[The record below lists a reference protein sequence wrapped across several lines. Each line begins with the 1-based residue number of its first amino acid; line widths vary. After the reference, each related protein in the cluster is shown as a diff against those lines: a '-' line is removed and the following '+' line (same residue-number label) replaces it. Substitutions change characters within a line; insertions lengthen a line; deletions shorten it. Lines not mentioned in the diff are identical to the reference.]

1 MASRTP
7 ATAPITRWPEG
18 EVMLE
23 VSHKKYKLGEPVPIM
38 IIIKNNSN
46 KTFDIQTDALYYI
59 FIYLPS
65 PPYNWTLIY
74 SHKESHPAGI
84 TTLHI
89 GAYQSIVFNFTW
101 SQVDNGGLSV
111 QPGEYVISADAPFQ
125 TPIFLPGMTS
135 ITIE

>member
-1 MASRTP
+1 MNSRTP
-7 ATAPITRWPEG
+7 TTAPLTRWPEG

-23 VSHKKYKLGEPVPIM
+23 VPRKKYKLGEPVPIT

-59 FIYLPS
+59 LIYLQS
-65 PPYNWTLIY
+65 PPDKWTLVY

-84 TTLHI
+84 TTLRI

-101 SQVDNGGLSV
+101 SQVDNGGLPV
-111 QPGEYVISADAPFQ
+111 QPGEYAISADAPFQ
-125 TPIFLPGMTS
+125 TPIFLPGVIS